1 MQAGDKVKFWH
12 LNEQYEDVMLK
23 GEVISTFYEPG
34 DPIMAVNIKGDD
46 GKIYGSV
53 DSQDVWPDKESEK

>member
-1 MQAGDKVKFWH
+1 MQVGQKVKFVN
-12 LNEQYEDVMLK
+12 LNDQYEDEILTGVVL
-23 GEVISTFYEPG
+23 STFYEPG

-53 DSQDVWPDKESEK
+53 DSQDVWPNTEQE

>member
-1 MQAGDKVKFWH
+1 MQTGDKVKFWN
-12 LNEQYEDVMLK
+12 LNEQYEEKILTGV
-23 GEVISTFYEPG
+23 VIDTFYEPG

-53 DSQDVWPDKESEK
+53 DYQDVWPNKD